1 MDLVPSTIK
10 TSLSDRRRW
19 LALIVVCFGQL
30 MIVLD
35 STIVNVAL
43 PSIQRDLHFTQA
55 NLTWV
60 VNAYLITYGSLLLLA
75 GRAGD
80 LIGRKKV
87 FLAGVVLF
95 TAASVLCGLAYDPA
109 VLVGARFLQGVGG
122 ALSAGVILALIVTGF
137 PKPTERAQ
145 AMSVFTFVIAGGG
158 SIGLLAGGALTQMI
172 NWHWIFFINLPIGAG
187 TLLLGW
193 WLIEENEGIGLRH
206 GVDVAGSILVT
217 AAMVIGVYAI
227 VTAADQ
233 GWGSAHTLGF
243 GGAASALLVA
253 FLALEA
259 RLTNPIMPLR
269 ILRLRS
275 LTGASAARAMLATGM
290 FATFF
295 LGALYLQRVKG
306 YSAFGTGLAF
316 LPSTV
321 VLGVLSLGIT
331 ARLMRSFGPR
341 AVLIPGLMTI
351 TTALVLLSTADE
363 HASYFP
369 GIFGAYL
376 LFGIGAGMSF
386 MPLITIMMAEVPAA
400 DAGIAS
406 GVANVTMQVGAA
418 FGLAALGTISADHAR
433 VLVTQGDTLASALT
447 GGYQLGFVIAAACV
461 AAGLLVVL
469 IVLRSPGG
477 VGRKRILAR
486 HDDRDVADVE
496 VKAA

>member
-1 MDLVPSTIK
+1 MNSNLVKIKAPAGDL
-10 TSLSDRRRW
+10 RRW
-19 LALIVVCFGQL
+19 LALVVVCFGQL

-60 VNAYLITYGSLLLLA
+60 VNAYLITYGSFLLLS

-80 LIGRKKV
+80 LIGRKRV

-95 TAASVLCGLAYDPA
+95 PAASVLSGFAYDPA
-109 VLVGARFLQGVGG
+109 TLVGARLLQGLGG
-122 ALSAGVILALIVTGF
+122 ALSAGVILALLITGF
-137 PKPTERAQ
+137 PKPQERAQ

-158 SIGLLAGGALTQMI
+158 SLGLLAGGMLTQMI
-172 NWHWIFFINLPIGAG
+172 NWHWIFFINLPIGVA

-193 WLIEENEGIGLRH
+193 WLIEENEGLGLSK
-206 GVDVAGSILVT
+206 GVDILGSILVS
-217 AAMVIGVYAI
+217 AAMVLGIYAI

-233 GWGSAHTLGF
+233 GWVSDHTIGF
-243 GGAASALLVA
+243 GTAAVFLLMA
-253 FLALEA
+253 FFWLEA
-259 RLTNPIMPLR
+259 RLENPILPTR

-295 LGALYLQRVKG
+295 MGALYLQHVKG
-306 YSAFGTGLAF
+306 YTALGTGLAF
-316 LPSTV
+316 LPSTLA
-321 VLGVLSLGIT
+321 LGLLSLGIT
-331 ARLMRSFGPR
+331 ARLMRTFGPR
-341 AVLIPGLMTI
+341 TILIPGLVMI
-351 TTALVLLSTADE
+351 TVALAFLSTANE
-363 HASYFP
+363 SASYFP

-418 FGLAALGTISADHAR
+418 FGLAALGTISADYTRLLASQGQS
-433 VLVTQGDTLASALT
+433 LVSALT
-447 GGYQLGFVIAAACV
+447 SGYQLGFEIAAACV
-461 AAGLLVVL
+461 ATGLLIVL
-469 IVLRSPGG
+469 VVLRSPATT
-477 VGRKRILAR
+477 RARQPLTR
-486 HDDRDVADVE
+486 HDTTNME
-496 VKAA
+496 EAA